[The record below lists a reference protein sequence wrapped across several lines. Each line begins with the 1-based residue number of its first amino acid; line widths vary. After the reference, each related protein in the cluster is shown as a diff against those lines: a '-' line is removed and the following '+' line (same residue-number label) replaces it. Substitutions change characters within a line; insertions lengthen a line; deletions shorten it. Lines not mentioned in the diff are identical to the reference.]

1 MTIKAQCSVC
11 KGFALADQF
20 KLHHTY
26 RKMVCPNCFSGKT
39 KQQQEMKK
47 VEPQKPLGW
56 DKDDEYLEKI
66 SRMRKQEDQ
75 AQFEKIPGTD
85 HVKCTCP
92 HCKYTFRYDPF
103 RKIPKTCPYCNN
115 DVPKLKTFTLL

>member
-1 MTIKAQCSVC
+1 
-11 KGFALADQF
+11 
-20 KLHHTY
+20 
-26 RKMVCPNCFSGKT
+26 
-39 KQQQEMKK
+39 MKK